1 VSDPVDK
8 SPDVAV
14 PDAALPDDAM
24 TGPAGSD
31 VEGTGDG
38 FRSGF
43 VSIVGR
49 PNVGKSTLLNR
60 ILGEKVSI
68 TSWNPNTTRTAIRGV
83 LNGDDYQI
91 VFVDTPGIHRPRTE
105 LGTRLNATATATFAD
120 VDVNVLVIEA
130 SSPIGPGDRFVAA
143 RLPKNSVVVVNKLDA
158 VDPKK
163 VFEQLEHAQSELGLD
178 DSEFFP
184 VSART
189 GKGVAELVDYLV
201 GRLSPGPR
209 FYDADVVR
217 DTPDPVFVAELVR
230 EQLLRVARE
239 ELPHSI
245 ACRVVEWEWPYV
257 RCEILVERD
266 SQKGIVIGHGGA
278 VLKAAGEA
286 ARAQLPDGTYL
297 DLVVRVERDWQRRS
311 EVIDRLGY

>member
-1 VSDPVDK
+1 MDGLPVGE
-8 SPDVAV
+8 VH
-14 PDAALPDDAM
+14 
-24 TGPAGSD
+24 
-31 VEGTGDG
+31 
-38 FRSGF
+38 SGF

-83 LNGDDYQI
+83 LNGPDFQI
-91 VFVDTPGIHRPRTE
+91 VFVDTPGVHRPRTE
-105 LGTRLNATATATFAD
+105 LGTRLNATATATVAD

-130 SSPIGPGDRFVAA
+130 SSAIGPGDRFVAA
-143 RLPKNSVVVVNKLDA
+143 RVPKNSVVVVNKLDA
-158 VDPKK
+158 VDQKQ
-163 VFEQLEHAQSELGLD
+163 VFEQLQHAKDELGLD
-178 DSEFFP
+178 DAEFFP

-189 GKGVAELVDYLV
+189 GKGVPELVEYLIS
-201 GRLSPGPR
+201 RLGVGPR
-209 FYDADVVR
+209 FYGTDVVR

-297 DLVVRVERDWQRRS
+297 DLVVRVERDWQKRK
-311 EVIDRLGY
+311 EIIDRLGY

>member
-1 VSDPVDK
+1 MSGP
-8 SPDVAV
+8 
-14 PDAALPDDAM
+14 LEE
-24 TGPAGSD
+24 PAGEEFVPSPSD
-31 VEGTGDG
+31 GAEDMEG

-83 LNGDDYQI
+83 LNGDGFQI

-105 LGTRLNATATATFAD
+105 LGNRLNATATATFAD

-130 SSPIGPGDRFVAA
+130 SAPIGPGDRFVAA
-143 RLPKNSVVVVNKLDA
+143 QLPKGSIVVVNKLDA
-158 VDPKK
+158 VDPKR

-184 VSART
+184 ISART
-189 GKGVAELVDYLV
+189 GKGVPALIDHLVS
-201 GRLSPGPR
+201 RLSVGPR
-209 FYDADVVR
+209 YYGTDVVR
-217 DTPDPVFVAELVR
+217 ETPDPVFVAELVR

-266 SQKGIVIGHGGA
+266 SQKGIVIGHGGS

-286 ARAQLPDGTYL
+286 ARAQLPAGTYL

-311 EVIDRLGY
+311 EIIDRLGY

>member
-1 VSDPVDK
+1 MSDLVEQ
-8 SPDVAV
+8 S
-14 PDAALPDDAM
+14 
-24 TGPAGSD
+24 GSD
-31 VEGTGDG
+31 EGEV
-38 FRSGF
+38 RSGF

-49 PNVGKSTLLNR
+49 PNVGKSTLLNQ

-68 TSWNPNTTRTAIRGV
+68 TSWNPNTTRTAVRGI

-91 VFVDTPGIHRPRTE
+91 VFVDTPGVHRPRTE
-105 LGTRLNATATATFAD
+105 LGTRLNKTATSTVAD

-130 SSPIGPGDRFVAA
+130 TAAIGPGDRFVAA
-143 RLPKNSVVVVNKLDA
+143 RLPKNSIVVVNKLDA
-158 VDPKK
+158 VDQKA
-163 VFEQLEHAQSELGLD
+163 VFEQLQHAKDELGLD
-178 DSEFFP
+178 EAEFFP

-189 GKGVAELVDYLV
+189 GKGVKELVEYLV
-201 GRLSPGPR
+201 SRLEVGPR
-209 FYDADVVR
+209 FYGTDVVR
-217 DTPDPVFVAELVR
+217 DTPDPEFVAELVR

-257 RCEILVERD
+257 RVEILVERD

-286 ARAQLPDGTYL
+286 ARAQLPQGTYL
-297 DLVVRVERDWQRRS
+297 DLVVRVERDWQKRA
-311 EVIDRLGY
+311 EIIDRLGY

>member
-1 VSDPVDK
+1 MSESSEPR
-8 SPDVAV
+8 PDGGATDV
-14 PDAALPDDAM
+14 PDEDRIE
-24 TGPAGSD
+24 AG
-31 VEGTGDG
+31 EG

-49 PNVGKSTLLNR
+49 PNVGKSTLVNR

-83 LNGDDYQI
+83 LNGDGYQI

-105 LGTRLNATATATFAD
+105 LGTRLNATATAAVSD

-130 SSPIGPGDRFVAA
+130 SAPIGPGDRFVAA
-143 RLPKNSVVVVNKLDA
+143 RLPKDSIVVVNKLDA

-163 VFEQLEHAQSELGLD
+163 VFEQLEHAQRELGLD

-184 VSART
+184 ISART
-189 GKGVAELVDYLV
+189 GKGVPELVAHLV
-201 GRLSPGPR
+201 GRLQPGPR
-209 FYDADVVR
+209 FYDEDVVR

-257 RCEILVERD
+257 RCEILVERE
-266 SQKGIVIGHGGA
+266 SQKGIVIGRGGD

-297 DLVVRVERDWQRRS
+297 DLVVRVERDWQRRGD
-311 EVIDRLGY
+311 VIDRLGY

>member
-1 VSDPVDK
+1 MSDTSDDPMERSDT
-8 SPDVAV
+8 SEI
-14 PDAALPDDAM
+14 AAAPNE
-24 TGPAGSD
+24 
-31 VEGTGDG
+31 V
-38 FRSGF
+38 RSGF

-83 LNGDDYQI
+83 LNGPDFQI
-91 VFVDTPGIHRPRTE
+91 VFVDTPGVHRPRTE
-105 LGTRLNATATATFAD
+105 LGTRLNATATATVAD

-130 SSPIGPGDRFVAA
+130 SSAIGPGDRFVAA

-158 VDPKK
+158 VDQGQ
-163 VFEQLEHAQSELGLD
+163 VFEQLQHARDELGLD
-178 DSEFFP
+178 DAEFFP

-189 GKGVAELVDYLV
+189 GKGVPELVEYLIS
-201 GRLSPGPR
+201 RLAAGPR
-209 FYDADVVR
+209 FYGTDVVR
-217 DTPDPVFVAELVR
+217 DTPDPEFVAELVR

-286 ARAQLPDGTYL
+286 ARAQLPEGTYL
-297 DLVVRVERDWQRRS
+297 DLVVRVERNWQKRS
-311 EVIDRLGY
+311 EIIDRLGY

>member
-1 VSDPVDK
+1 MSETEQSPVDE
-8 SPDVAV
+8 
-14 PDAALPDDAM
+14 
-24 TGPAGSD
+24 TGSD
-31 VEGTGDG
+31 EGEPVVGTV
-38 FRSGF
+38 RSGF

-68 TSWNPNTTRTAIRGV
+68 TSWNPNTTRTAIRGI
-83 LNGDDYQI
+83 LNGPDFQI
-91 VFVDTPGIHRPRTE
+91 VFVDTPGVHRPRTK
-105 LGTRLNATATATFAD
+105 LGTRLNATASATVAD

-130 SSPIGPGDRFVAA
+130 SSAIGPGDRFVAA
-143 RLPKNSVVVVNKLDA
+143 TLPKNSVVVVNKLDA
-158 VDPKK
+158 VDQKQ
-163 VFEQLEHAQSELGLD
+163 VFEQLQHAKDELGLD
-178 DSEFFP
+178 DAEFFP

-189 GKGVAELVDYLV
+189 GKGVAELVEYLV
-201 GRLSPGPR
+201 SRLAVGPR
-209 FYDADVVR
+209 FYGTDVVR
-217 DTPDPVFVAELVR
+217 DSPDPIFVAELVR

-286 ARAQLPDGTYL
+286 ARAQLPEGTYL
-297 DLVVRVERDWQRRS
+297 DLVVRVERDWQKRS
-311 EVIDRLGY
+311 EIIDRLGY